1 MPVDLCRHHL
11 LLVEAEHI
19 VKLLQVGR
27 QLAVAHIVACRER
40 QPRPRRE
47 RIAQCSVA
55 ILLVIMVVDASCILV
70 FRIVGTVAQ
79 ILVGVLGIHLH
90 MVMLLEVRLIGGLHE
105 EVAVPL
111 AAHVDI
117 LVAQSPHDTARAA
130 TLTVVIINVRGESTL
145 EQGSLDA
152 SVANVAVGTTSHGI
166 FILRMIAEG
175 IVATRVGPLTID
187 EAAPALSLKL
197 DIRLRHIGSK
207 RSSTQLHRQ
216 RILCGS
222 SCT

>member
-1 MPVDLCRHHL
+1 
-11 LLVEAEHI
+11 
-19 VKLLQVGR
+19 
-27 QLAVAHIVACRER
+27 
-40 QPRPRRE
+40 
-47 RIAQCSVA
+47 
-55 ILLVIMVVDASCILV
+55 MVVDASCILV

-79 ILVGVLGIHLH
+79 ILVGVLGIYLQ
-90 MVMLLEVRLIGGLHE
+90 VVVLRELCLVRGLNE
-105 EVAVPL
+105 EVTVPL
-111 AAHVDI
+111 AAYVDI

-197 DIRLRHIGSK
+197 DIRLRHIGGK
-207 RSSTQLHRQ
+207 RGSTQLY
-216 RILCGS
+216 
-222 SCT
+222 

>member
-1 MPVDLCRHHL
+1 
-11 LLVEAEHI
+11 
-19 VKLLQVGR
+19 
-27 QLAVAHIVACRER
+27 
-40 QPRPRRE
+40 
-47 RIAQCSVA
+47 
-55 ILLVIMVVDASCILV
+55 MVVDASCILV

-79 ILVGVLGIHLH
+79 ILVGVLGIYLQ
-90 MVMLLEVRLIGGLHE
+90 VVVLRELCLVRGLNE

-152 SVANVAVGTTSHGI
+152 SVANVAVGTTSHGV

-222 SCT
+222 PCAQIHSSSRGILRGRLAMVELVCVVERYALHRRQGELA